1 MTKNFWCE
9 HAHLIGTLEYIQSE
23 QFQGLHGP
31 TPASAQVVVCV
42 SRDRVRNSKVW
53 VQIYPDFFTPT
64 PNLWVQE
71 PLSRKSVGAAAPTA
85 PTLTRSL
92 H

>member
-1 MTKNFWCE
+1 MDE
-9 HAHLIGTLEYIQSE
+9 AADRIQHHFCSTYMRNGD
-23 QFQGLHGP
+23 FFHVL
-31 TPASAQVVVCV
+31 A
-42 SRDRVRNSKVW
+42 RDRVRNSKVW

-92 H
+92 QNDLLL